1 MNECFVIFFR
11 STPAALS
18 LSISCLAHRLCDSG
32 CEALPAFIVFNLVPD
47 VDFEDSELDR
57 DQFRD
62 CLFRQQVVAV

>member
-1 MNECFVIFFR
+1 MTKHEQK
-11 STPAALS
+11 
-18 LSISCLAHRLCDSG
+18 SCSR

-62 CLFRQQVVAV
+62 CLLRQQVVAV